1 MTKTDGSS
9 NAKRSLFP
17 SLSKWL
23 SASFVVAACMCS
35 SVSLASAETRT
46 LKLHFIHTNEK
57 AEITYKKNGKYLP
70 SGLAQVNKFLRDWRR
85 NESTKM
91 DPRLLDTVWEIYRAS
106 GSRSYVT
113 VISAYRSPAT
123 NSMLRGR
130 SRSTGVAEKSQHML
144 GKAMD
149 FYLPDV
155 KLSKLRDLGLKK
167 GIGGVGYYPKSGS
180 PFVHLDVGN
189 VRHWPRMSR
198 SQLMAV
204 FPKGDT
210 IHVPSDGKPL
220 QGYKQALAAYESRK
234 KSGGS
239 IQLASESTRKSG
251 GFLSA
256 FFGGGADDEEDSSP
270 TMVASA
276 SPHGRAQPTRR
287 GAEAPAA
294 VAAAPAAQPAAPAA
308 APEPVVEEKPETPE
322 TIIAALPA
330 RGVPLPGA
338 APRQPTPDASAA
350 MMAALAPAAPTLD
363 PKKAVEEAIAAGAAT
378 TGAPVLDAPFEEE
391 SAIAFNVP
399 LPTERPDYAYEPEGV
414 ALPDSTALLI
424 AHAERDVPA
433 EGPTVAAAVVEDA
446 PPSVTA
452 AAVQSGRISLQELV
466 AGAADKGAL
475 DPSEAATGVAG
486 LPQEQAAELATAYAA
501 IPTARPGAREPGFA
515 MSALDTGANGAEPEE
530 RKAPVVA
537 RNEVILSGSEGAPS
551 QRLAMLDRQPNQ
563 AIANTID
570 SGVKTT
576 NKGSKPRAGQGKADP
591 KSVAVPTEP
600 SVARWALSGEQVAQ
614 NTNGTKAPSFAY
626 NIVRTA
632 PREVYTSGFQQTDL
646 SNKANRFSGKA
657 VEFLPVAQFNQ
668 N

>member
-1 MTKTDGSS
+1 MTKTDGNSD
-9 NAKRSLFP
+9 ARRSIFFGLP
-17 SLSKWL
+17 KWL
-23 SASFVVAACMCS
+23 SASFLIAACLCS
-35 SVSLASAETRT
+35 GVGLASAETRT

-57 AEITYKKNGKYLP
+57 AEITFKKNGRYIP
-70 SGLAQVNKFLRDWRR
+70 SGLAEANRFLRDWRR

-91 DPRLLDTVWEIYRAS
+91 DPRLLDLVWEVYQAS
-106 GSRSYVT
+106 GSRAYIT

-130 SRSTGVAEKSQHML
+130 SRASGVAEKSQHML
-144 GKAMD
+144 GHAMD

-155 KLSKLRDLGLKK
+155 KLSTLRELGLKK
-167 GIGGVGYYPKSGS
+167 GVGGVGFYPTSGS

-220 QGYKQALAAYESRK
+220 PGYQQALAAYEARK
-234 KSGGS
+234 RNGGS
-239 IQLASESTRKSG
+239 IQLASESTRRKSG

-256 FFGGGADDEEDSSP
+256 FFGGGADDDEDSSP
-270 TMVASA
+270 TVVASA
-276 SPHGRAQPTRR
+276 SPHARAQPSRR
-287 GAEAPAA
+287 AEASEAVAAVPAARAA
-294 VAAAPAAQPAAPAA
+294 VAE
-308 APEPVVEEKPETPE
+308 PEPVVEEKPEAPE

-330 RGVPLPGA
+330 RVPLPGS
-338 APRQPTPDASAA
+338 APRQPVPDASAA
-350 MMAALAPAAPTLD
+350 MMAALKPAAPTLD

-378 TGAPVLDAPFEEE
+378 SGAPVLDAPFKQE
-391 SAIAFNVP
+391 SEIAFNVP
-399 LPTERPDYAYEPEGV
+399 LPSRRPDYTYQPDGI
-414 ALPDSTALLI
+414 ALPDQTALLI
-424 AHAERDVPA
+424 AHAERDLLA
-433 EGPTVAAAVVEDA
+433 EGPTVAAAIVDDA

-452 AAVQSGRISLQELV
+452 AAVQSGEVSPQQL
-466 AGAADKGAL
+466 ADAAAKKGAL
-475 DPSEAATGVAG
+475 NPRAAMGIAG

-501 IPTARPGAREPGFA
+501 VPTARPGAREPGFA
-515 MSALDTGANGAEPEE
+515 MSALDTAATEGQQPQRRE
-530 RKAPVVA
+530 PVVA

-551 QRLAMLDRQPNQ
+551 QRLAMLERQPNQ
-563 AIANTID
+563 AIATAID

-576 NKGSKPRAGQGKADP
+576 GKGSKPRAGQGKAEP

-600 SVARWALSGEQVAQ
+600 AVARWALSGEQVAQ
-614 NTNGTKAPSFAY
+614 NASGTKAPSFAY

-632 PREVYTSGFQQTDL
+632 PREVYTSGFQQNDL
-646 SNKANRFSGKA
+646 SGKANRFSGKA
-657 VEFLPVAQFNQ
+657 VEFLPVAQFNV

>member
-1 MTKTDGSS
+1 M
-9 NAKRSLFP
+9 
-17 SLSKWL
+17 
-23 SASFVVAACMCS
+23 
-35 SVSLASAETRT
+35 SVASAETRT

-57 AEITYKKNGKYLP
+57 AEITFKKNGKYIP

-91 DPRLLDTVWEIYRAS
+91 DPRLLDLVWEVYQAS
-106 GSRSYVT
+106 GSRSYIT

-130 SRSTGVAEKSQHML
+130 SRTTGVAEKSQHML

-155 KLSKLRDLGLKK
+155 KLSKLRELGLRK
-167 GIGGVGYYPKSGS
+167 GVGGVGFYPTSGS

-220 QGYKQALAAYESRK
+220 PGYQQALAAYEARK
-234 KSGGS
+234 RNGS
-239 IQLASESTRKSG
+239 TIQLASESTRRKSG

-270 TMVASA
+270 AVVASA
-276 SPHGRAQPTRR
+276 SPHGRAQPSRR
-287 GAEAPAA
+287 AEQEAPEA
-294 VAAAPAAQPAAPAA
+294 VAAAPAARTAPAAPAVA
-308 APEPVVEEKPETPE
+308 AEPEPAAVEEKPETPE

-378 TGAPVLDAPFEEE
+378 SGAPVLDAPFKQE
-391 SAIAFNVP
+391 SDIAFNVP
-399 LPTERPDYAYEPEGV
+399 LPTQRPDYQVQPEGV
-414 ALPDSTALLI
+414 ALPDSTSLLI
-424 AHAERDVPA
+424 AHAEREVPA
-433 EGPTVAAAVVEDA
+433 DGPTVAAAVVDDA

-452 AAVQSGRISLQELV
+452 AAVQSGRISIQDLV
-466 AGAADKGAL
+466 AASEKKGAL
-475 DPSEAATGVAG
+475 DPSEATGIAG
-486 LPQEQAAELATAYAA
+486 LPQEQASELATAYAA
-501 IPTARPGAREPGFA
+501 VPTARPGARQPGFA
-515 MSALDTGANGAEPEE
+515 MTARDIGQAAADTQEE
-530 RKAPVVA
+530 RQAPIVA

-551 QRLAMLDRQPNQ
+551 QRLAMLERQPDQ
-563 AIANTID
+563 AIARTID

-576 NKGSKPRAGQGKADP
+576 NKGSKPRAGQGKAEP

-600 SVARWALSGEQVAQ
+600 SVARWALSGEKVAQ

-646 SNKANRFSGKA
+646 SRKANRFSGKA